1 MEISLNQENFCR
13 ALLTG
18 ISPFDAYRKTFDC
31 VGIDDAKVKS
41 RATSLYK
48 RKVVQ
53 DRISELRNL
62 AARAAILDGAKVV
75 DEWMHIAT
83 ADPSELIRYER
94 NCCRYCHGKRHAYQW
109 RDDVEYAEKLAQT
122 LDYNARTEQT
132 SKHLPLPEN
141 VGGYGYA
148 FNALPNPNCPRCLG
162 EGEPRVFIA
171 DTRTLSPSARRLYA
185 GIKQTK
191 DGLEIKM
198 RDPDAALLNL
208 AKYFKV
214 LAPEGSPTVNINQ
227 SGPVTNLPE
236 IPLPVDAMQAAKA
249 YQDIMQGKAK

>member
-13 ALLTG
+13 AMLTG
-18 ISPFDAYRKTFDC
+18 INPVDAYRKSFDTLG
-31 VGIDDAKVKS
+31 VDDAKIKS
-41 RATSLYK
+41 RANSLFK
-48 RKVVQ
+48 RKAIQ
-53 DRISELRNL
+53 ERIAELRNL

-83 ADPSELIRYER
+83 ADPNELMRYER
-94 NCCRYCHGKRHAYQW
+94 NCCRFCHGKNHNYQW
-109 RDDVEYAEKLAQT
+109 RDDVEFAEKLAQT
-122 LDYNARTEQT
+122 IDYNARLGDK
-132 SKHLPLPEN
+132 SKHLPMPSDA
-141 VGGYGYA
+141 GGFGFA
-148 FNALPNPNCPRCLG
+148 FNALPSPSCPRCLG

-171 DTRTLSPSARRLYA
+171 DTRHLSPSARRLYA

-191 DGLEIKM
+191 DGIEIKM

-214 LAPEGSPTVNINQ
+214 LAPDNGPTFNLNQ
-227 SGPVTNLPE
+227 NGQITNLPA
-236 IPLPVDAMQAAKA
+236 IPLPVDAIQAAKA